1 MAPAADGRAARGVY
15 VRLFAAALA
24 GAALPWLGLL
34 LLTALQA
41 GAVQVWLLQAG
52 IFFCW
57 AVIVVQWSLVL
68 MLLLVIGFKARR
80 AERPPLARH

>member
-1 MAPAADGRAARGVY
+1 VALAADGRAAHGVY
-15 VRLFAAALA
+15 FQLFAAALA

-41 GAVQVWLLQAG
+41 GAAQGWLLQVG
-52 IFFCW
+52 VFFCW

-68 MLLLVIGFKARR
+68 LLLLFIGLKAEH
-80 AERPPLARH
+80 ADGPLARH

>member
-1 MAPAADGRAARGVY
+1 MQ
-15 VRLFAAALA
+15 LFAAALA

-34 LLTALQA
+34 LLTVLHV
-41 GAVQVWLLQAG
+41 GAAHGWLLQAG
-52 IFFCW
+52 VFFCW

-68 MLLLVIGFKARR
+68 LLVIGFKAKH

>member
-1 MAPAADGRAARGVY
+1 MALAADGRAVHRVY
-15 VRLFAAALA
+15 WQLFAAALA

-41 GAVQVWLLQAG
+41 GAARGWLLQAG
-52 IFFCW
+52 VLFCW

-68 MLLLVIGFKARR
+68 MLLAIGFKAKR
-80 AERPPLARH
+80 ADGPVARD